1 MWMQTTQITHRQR
14 CQTPTEDLPEG
25 AGATNIPAM
34 STVAEIIDAV
44 KKLND
49 EAKGEFLEKLADV
62 DFDDEWD
69 RQIEAD
75 AKAGRLD
82 FLWEEARKEIAE
94 GRTRPLDDILNDE

>member
-1 MWMQTTQITHRQR
+1 
-14 CQTPTEDLPEG
+14 
-25 AGATNIPAM
+25 M

-82 FLWEEARKEIAE
+82 FLWEEAKRDIAA
-94 GRTRPLDDILNDE
+94 GQTRPLDDILDDK

>member
-1 MWMQTTQITHRQR
+1 MGK
-14 CQTPTEDLPEG
+14 PEPKL
-25 AGATNIPAM
+25 PAM

-49 EAKGEFLEKLADV
+49 EAKGVFLEKLADV

-75 AKAGRLD
+75 ANAGRLD
-82 FLWEEARKEIAE
+82 FLWEEAKKEIAE
-94 GRTRPLDDILNDE
+94 GRTRPLDEICRER